1 MFEYVPQL
9 QLTSTVTPAG
19 MTSVSPFAGIVPDCQ
34 IPYEL
39 QFPALAVS
47 IVANEAIGNTSRKN
61 MDRTFRI

>member
-19 MTSVSPFAGIVPDCQ
+19 ITSVSPFAGIVPDCQ
-34 IPYEL
+34 VPVEFQL
-39 QFPALAVS
+39 PLLAVS
-47 IVANEAIGNTSRKN
+47 IVANDIIGNKSRKN